1 MFNGIL
7 IKKDECGYYANLSDI
22 SESQLPEGDITVQI
36 SYSSINYKD
45 GLAISG
51 KSPVVRQFP
60 MIPGIDL
67 VGHVIESSTSQYEIG
82 DQVLLNGWGVGE
94 KHWGGLAQV
103 ARLNS
108 QWLIPLPEG
117 LTPKQTMAIGT
128 AGYTAMLSVIA
139 LEKHGITPKSG
150 KILVTGANGGVGS
163 FSIAILSRLGYQVI
177 ASTGRPE
184 ESEYLINTLGASE
197 IIDREELSGKG
208 KPLMKERWAGAI
220 DSVGSFTLANVCAS
234 TAYGGT
240 VAACGLAQ
248 GMDFHSS
255 VAPFILRGVTLVGID
270 SVMRPYEDRVEAWSR
285 LSHIMDSSLL
295 DKMCLEISLE
305 QVIPAISNLMD
316 GKIQGRIVV
325 SLPVSE

>member
-1 MFNGIL
+1 MFKGIF
-7 IKKDECGYYANLSDI
+7 IQKDEHGYRATVNDI
-22 SESQLPEGDITVQI
+22 NESQLPEGDVTIKI

-60 MIPGIDL
+60 MVPGIDFA
-67 VGHVIESSTSQYEIG
+67 GTVIDSTNPKYKKG

-94 KHWGGLAQV
+94 KHWGGLAQI

-117 LTPKQTMAIGT
+117 LTPKQAMVIGT

-139 LEKHGITPKSG
+139 LEKHGITPHSG
-150 KILVTGANGGVGS
+150 KVLVTGANGGVGS

-184 ESEYLINTLGASE
+184 ESDYLVNTLGASE
-197 IIDREELSGKG
+197 IIDRKELSETG
-208 KPLMKERWAGAI
+208 KPLMKERWVGAI
-220 DSVGSFTLANVCAS
+220 DSVGSHTLANICAC

-248 GMDFHSS
+248 GMDFNST
-255 VAPFILRGVTLVGID
+255 VAPFILRGITLAGID
-270 SVMRPYEDRVEAWSR
+270 SVMRPYEDRINAWKR
-285 LSHIMDSSLL
+285 ISSIIDARLL
-295 DKMCLEISLE
+295 DKISSEISLD
-305 QVIPAISNLMD
+305 QVLSTIPTFMD
-316 GKIQGRIVV
+316 GKIRGRIVV
-325 SLPVSE
+325 NLSSQE